1 MATETTLFAS
11 FLMLPAELSDQIF
24 GELAKADLQ
33 RLRLACRAL
42 SKSRIIQEK
51 LFNTLY
57 IHLYNKPSKVLPLV
71 SFCAAGKHCARAK
84 RNLKALFSVQ
94 RRLVKALIEILPHLN
109 GVTMLKSDISAV
121 CPLVSQPNMINKPL
135 VDSLTSMPSISENEP
150 RFPSGFHDLER
161 FTMHGILNETDFT
174 SLLQHSCR
182 TLTHLTCR
190 IGELRLANV
199 SHHWR
204 GIPLR
209 SIYTNYDFPATV
221 WKAFS
226 TTRICLEHVTVRHPI
241 QRAGL
246 LAYLDSYSGLRSL
259 SIRTRLRS
267 TRSRSTSIDI
277 CPMNHTS
284 WSCDAE
290 ALLAL
295 NQCTRLSLLRVN
307 IDPQQ
312 SSNPIAVFLDLLPS
326 WCNLSDITG
335 VDAETSASAFRSFQ
349 DTYAMKMLH
358 FRCFIW
364 KIAPEVFED
373 DSYGFSATVCQNGNP
388 HDGEPYRGADQHVRS
403 VLMYSVEIR

>member
-1 MATETTLFAS
+1 
-11 FLMLPAELSDQIF
+11 
-24 GELAKADLQ
+24 
-33 RLRLACRAL
+33 
-42 SKSRIIQEK
+42 
-51 LFNTLY
+51 
-57 IHLYNKPSKVLPLV
+57 
-71 SFCAAGKHCARAK
+71 
-84 RNLKALFSVQ
+84 
-94 RRLVKALIEILPHLN
+94 
-109 GVTMLKSDISAV
+109 
-121 CPLVSQPNMINKPL
+121 MINKPL
-135 VDSLTSMPSISENEP
+135 VDSLTSMPSISEVTMFSSGDVFRPENEP

-182 TLTHLTCR
+182 TLTHLTCTG

-259 SIRTRLRS
+259 SIRVAGEDFFPSEALQNFVTDTLAKHKES
-267 TRSRSTSIDI
+267 ITSIDI

-312 SSNPIAVFLDLLPS
+312 SSNPIV
-326 WCNLSDITG
+326 
-335 VDAETSASAFRSFQ
+335 RHSFKHSQ
-349 DTYAMKMLH
+349 
-358 FRCFIW
+358 R
-364 KIAPEVFED
+364 
-373 DSYGFSATVCQNGNP
+373 
-388 HDGEPYRGADQHVRS
+388 
-403 VLMYSVEIR
+403 